1 MRLRKSAWRNNPEQ
15 VKVKLNGKEIAPVE
29 EGTVNYEITYENNY
43 EVGKEAYIVIK
54 AGKNSEYAG
63 SVKKKF
69 TIKGEAF
76 STKTVFID
84 SFVEQTDYNGS
95 ELHQDTMVLYDKAKY
110 DAAGTEAEKQ
120 AAKLAEGTDYEI
132 SYKNC
137 KNAGKASVTLTGKGK
152 YTGRIT
158 KNYTI
163 KKVTLTADMVEN
175 KTVIVEH
182 SKAGAK
188 PDVAIS
194 YNGMTLVNVLRQK

>member
-1 MRLRKSAWRNNPEQ
+1 M
-15 VKVKLNGKEIAPVE
+15 
-29 EGTVNYEITYENNY
+29 
-43 EVGKEAYIVIK
+43 
-54 AGKNSEYAG
+54 
-63 SVKKKF
+63 
-69 TIKGEAF
+69 
-76 STKTVFID
+76 
-84 SFVEQTDYNGS
+84 
-95 ELHQDTMVLYDKAKY
+95 
-110 DAAGTEAEKQ
+110 
-120 AAKLAEGTDYEI
+120 
-132 SYKNC
+132 
-137 KNAGKASVTLTGKGK
+137 LTGKGK